1 MKKIKPKY
9 LMYIRTIPIV
19 LVAAMVLCSFG
30 YLKEH
35 PNEDEV
41 NVLSIGFALCM
52 AICILALAII
62 GAIAKRDLPDEEPFT
77 KS

>member
-19 LVAAMVLCSFG
+19 LVAATVLGSFG

-35 PNEDEV
+35 PDEDEV
-41 NVLSIGFALCM
+41 NVLSIGFAVCVTV
-52 AICILALAII
+52 CILALAII
-62 GAIAKRDLPDEEPFT
+62 GSIAKRDLPDEEPST